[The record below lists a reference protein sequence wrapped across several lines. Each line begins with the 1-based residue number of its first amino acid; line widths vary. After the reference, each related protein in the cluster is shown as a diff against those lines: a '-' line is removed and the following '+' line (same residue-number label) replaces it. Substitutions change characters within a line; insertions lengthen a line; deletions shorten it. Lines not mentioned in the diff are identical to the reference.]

1 MKIKTTF
8 GVGLLIWPFV
18 ALFVLMTLGIGIW
31 KAVVIYLAVG
41 ILVASIWKGIEL
53 LE

>member
-1 MKIKTTF
+1 MKKIF

-31 KAVVIYLAVG
+31 NAIGIYLAVG